1 MINGFIEIGVAIGLW
16 TALWEVGKLFI
27 EKRLN
32 KKKEDVELEAGEI
45 TNLDGQF
52 EFLVK
57 INDKQSVKIDE
68 LIVKLEKAEAG
79 YEEMRQKFNDLNL
92 RYKENTTKLEGAV
105 RRCGE
110 LELHNKNLKE
120 ELESKNSELINLHR
134 TIDAMMGRSSDI

>member
-1 MINGFIEIGVAIGLW
+1 MIDNIVQIGVAIGLW
-16 TALWEVGKLFI
+16 TALWEAIKLFL

-32 KKKEDVELEAGEI
+32 KKKEDVELEGEGL

-68 LIVKLEKAEAG
+68 LIVKLEKAEVG
-79 YEEMRQKFNDLNL
+79 YEEMRQKFAELNMK
-92 RYKENTTKLEGAV
+92 YKENTSRLEGAV

-110 LELHNKNLKE
+110 LEAHKINLKKE
-120 ELESKNSELINLHR
+120 VEIENSELVNLHR
-134 TIDAMMGRSSDI
+134 TIDTMMGRPEA

>member
-1 MINGFIEIGVAIGLW
+1 MIDNIVQIGIAIGLW
-16 TALWEVGKLFI
+16 TAIWEAIKLFL

-32 KKKEDVELEAGEI
+32 KKKEDVELEAGGL

-68 LIVKLEKAEAG
+68 LIVKLEKAEVG
-79 YEEMRQKFNDLNL
+79 YEEMRQKFAELNMK
-92 RYKENTTKLEGAV
+92 YKENTTRLEGAV

-110 LELHNKNLKE
+110 LEVHNSNLKK
-120 ELESKNSELINLHR
+120 ELENKNSELINLHK
-134 TIDAMMGRSSDI
+134 TIDTMMGRPNV

>member
-1 MINGFIEIGVAIGLW
+1 MIDNIVQIGVAIGLW
-16 TALWEVGKLFI
+16 TALWEAIKLFL

-32 KKKEDVELEAGEI
+32 KKKEDVELEAGGL

-68 LIVKLEKAEAG
+68 LIVKLEKAEIG
-79 YEEMRQKFNDLNL
+79 YEEMRQKFAELNMK
-92 RYKENTTKLEGAV
+92 YKENTSRLEGAV

-110 LELHNKNLKE
+110 LEAHNINLKKE
-120 ELESKNSELINLHR
+120 VEIKNSELVNLHR
-134 TIDAMMGRSSDI
+134 TIDTMMGRPNA